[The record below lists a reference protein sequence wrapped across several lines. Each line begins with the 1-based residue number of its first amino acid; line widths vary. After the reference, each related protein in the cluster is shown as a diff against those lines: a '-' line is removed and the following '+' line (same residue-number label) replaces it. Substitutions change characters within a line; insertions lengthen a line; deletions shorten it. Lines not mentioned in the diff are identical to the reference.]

1 LALYYQAVFGLI
13 IQLFTQK
20 PEKLTMLKNFLVLS
34 TFFTLLFSVAFSQTP
49 ENQIAVVKQS
59 LPEFRDVSVWKG
71 RTGLV
76 RFSPEGKYL
85 AVSGKSADIVIYET
99 ETGKVVSQ
107 IDGRGFTAFSFSP
120 DSKFAAAQTAFNSSL
135 QIFEVDTGKKI
146 RDLTGLD
153 KVNNLQKIMG
163 GSGFVNTINGQV
175 LLTPAA
181 MSEAPVSP
189 DWKHLLINK
198 NDKEYKLFDFAT
210 GDFKFDFNHEN
221 YSTGKETAKTI
232 LFMMAN
238 AGSFLGSISSSE
250 FSSDSKYVAITNG
263 NKKPTIWSTETGK
276 LVASVESENKVYNA
290 IFSRDGKMLAIS
302 DTKGITRVVETASG
316 KEISTFGSK
325 NDKAFAALWSKN
337 GERIITVRNDKHND
351 VSVYE
356 AKSGKKLFS
365 LENSDVGG
373 VFESNTGKY
382 IATVPR
388 NNKLLFYQIWDAETG
403 KLMGTSP
410 KTKDKKSLTM
420 LKWSPNDE
428 MVITASGLKGDVE
441 VWYLNGGQVQ
451 SLKNATFPIEFSFD
465 GKYMA
470 TGGKTD
476 DPKNDVGYI
485 WEFKTWSNL

>member
-1 LALYYQAVFGLI
+1 MVKKI
-13 IQLFTQK
+13 SILFT
-20 PEKLTMLKNFLVLS
+20 LVFLS
-34 TFFTLLFSVAFSQTP
+34 TAAFSQTQ
-49 ENQIAVVKQS
+49 ENQLAIVKQN

-76 RFSPEGKYL
+76 RFSSEGKYL
-85 AVSGKSADIVIYET
+85 AVSGKSADVIIYET

-107 IDGRGFTAFSFSP
+107 IDGHGFTAFSFSR
-120 DSKFAAAQTAFNSSL
+120 DSKFAVAQNTNDLSL
-135 QIFEVDTGKKI
+135 SIFETETGKKI
-146 RDLTGLD
+146 RDIAGLD
-153 KVNNLQKIMG
+153 KLSNFQKMLG
-163 GSGFVNTINGQV
+163 GSGFVNTLNGQV

-181 MSEAPVSP
+181 MTEVPVSP

-232 LFMMAN
+232 LFIMAG
-238 AGSFLGSISSSE
+238 ADSFLGSISSAD

-263 NKKPTIWSTETGK
+263 NKKPTIWNTGTGK
-276 LVASVESENKVYNA
+276 LTATVESENKVYNT
-290 IFSRDGKMLAIS
+290 IFSPDGKMLTTS
-302 DTKGITRVVETASG
+302 DTKGITRIIETETG

-325 NDKAFAALWSKN
+325 NDKAFAVLWSKN
-337 GERIITVRNDKHND
+337 GERVITARNDKHND

-356 AKSGKKLFS
+356 AKTGKKLFS
-365 LENSDVGG
+365 FENSDVSG

-388 NNKLLFYQIWDAETG
+388 NNKLMFFQIWDTETG
-403 KLMGTSP
+403 KLMATSP

-428 MVITASGLKGDVE
+428 MLITASGLKGDVE
-441 VWYLNGGQVQ
+441 VWYLNGGYAQ
-451 SLKNATFPIEFSFD
+451 SLKNATFPLEFSFD

-470 TGGKTD
+470 TGGKTN
-476 DPKNDVGYI
+476 DPKNDIGYI
-485 WEFKTWSNL
+485 WEFKKWSSL